1 MAAVFKLTEGKQ
13 VKTLEQLYLE
23 RCYLTDEGKPVPHFW
38 APQPIKST
46 PFTLYGDER
55 SPVLEEWGVAPVIEK
70 VLALGLE
77 LEIPVGEFVNAA
89 VKKDLPT
96 EPFAK
101 KLLSSNAADEARHY
115 EGFNSAVAAYGVC
128 SSVIDE
134 AKAIASQFKETAN
147 SCHPLE
153 PAQILEVGIFLVTL
167 GFLRLAGGK
176 ELATMAARISED
188 ESRHTVTNRTTLYLM
203 GINPAKPGERLRSL
217 THQTLDWI
225 FGGLNIPEE
234 EVGEEFNKDFCIR
247 ASDELITTGRA
258 IDYDSVIF
266 LVDHFLPFESRNKDL
281 YSRSY

>member
-1 MAAVFKLTEGKQ
+1 M
-13 VKTLEQLYLE
+13 KTLEQLYLD
-23 RCYLTDEGKPVPHFW
+23 RCYLTVEDGKPIPHFW
-38 APQPIKST
+38 SPNPVKKVLY
-46 PFTLYGDER
+46 TLYGDDN
-55 SPVLEEWGVAPVIEK
+55 SPILEEWGVAPVIEK
-70 VLALGLE
+70 ILALGLE

-89 VKKDLPT
+89 TKKDLPT

-115 EGFNSAVAAYGVC
+115 EGFDSAATAYGVR
-128 SSVIDE
+128 SSVVDE
-134 AKAIASQFKETAN
+134 AKAIASRFKETTD

-188 ESRHTVTNRTTLYLM
+188 ESRHTVANRTTLYLM
-203 GINPAKPGERLRSL
+203 GINPAKPPGVLRNL
-217 THQTLDWI
+217 TLQTLDWV
-225 FGGLNIPEE
+225 FDGLNIPEE

-247 ASDELITTGRA
+247 ASNELITTGRA
-258 IDYDSVIF
+258 VDYDSVVF
-266 LVDHFLPFESRNKDL
+266 LTDHLLPFECKNVDL

>member
-1 MAAVFKLTEGKQ
+1 M
-13 VKTLEQLYLE
+13 KTLKQLYLE

-38 APQPIKST
+38 APQPIKSA

-89 VKKDLPT
+89 TKKDLPA

-101 KLLSSNAADEARHY
+101 KLLASNAADEARHY
-115 EGFNSAVAAYGVC
+115 EGFYSAAIAYGIRAEVAAQ
-128 SSVIDE
+128 
-134 AKAIASQFKETAN
+134 AKAIAAQFKTIN

-153 PAQILEVGIFLVTL
+153 PAQILEVGLFLITL

-188 ESRHTVTNRTTLYLM
+188 ESRHTLGNRTALYLM
-203 GINPAKPGERLRSL
+203 GINPAKPPKRLISL
-217 THQTLDWI
+217 TDQVIDWT
-225 FGGLNIPEE
+225 FGNLNIPEE
-234 EVGEEFNKDFCIR
+234 EVGEKFNKDFCLR
-247 ASDELITTGRA
+247 ASHELIATGYA
-258 IDYDSVIF
+258 ADYDSVVF
-266 LVDHFLPFESRNKDL
+266 VADHTLPFEVRNRDL